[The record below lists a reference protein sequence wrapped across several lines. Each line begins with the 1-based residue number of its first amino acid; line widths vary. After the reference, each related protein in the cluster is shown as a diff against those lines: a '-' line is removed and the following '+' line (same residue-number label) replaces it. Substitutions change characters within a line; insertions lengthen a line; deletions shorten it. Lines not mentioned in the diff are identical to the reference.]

1 MVKYKIELNIIQKRH
16 LNPEMCNKGD
26 NKNVF
31 IPFIFCE
38 FALLLSCLFFK
49 KLQKL
54 GEKSTKSIDLIR
66 GISECAHKYCLAYQ
80 NVKFEIHKLLT
91 ISFLGDQKPCSF
103 PFYYDFSSNRCLEC

>member
-1 MVKYKIELNIIQKRH
+1 MVKYKIELNDIQKRH

-31 IPFIFCE
+31 ILFIWGFCV
-38 FALLLSCLFFK
+38 FASLLSCLFSE

-66 GISECAHKYCLAYQ
+66 GILKCAHKYCLAYQ
-80 NVKFEIHKLLT
+80 NVKFVI
-91 ISFLGDQKPCSF
+91 
-103 PFYYDFSSNRCLEC
+103 